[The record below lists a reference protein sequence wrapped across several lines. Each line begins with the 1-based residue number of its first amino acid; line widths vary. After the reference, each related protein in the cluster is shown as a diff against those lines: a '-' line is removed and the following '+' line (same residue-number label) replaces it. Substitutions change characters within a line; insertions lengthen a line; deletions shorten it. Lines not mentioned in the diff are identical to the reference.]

1 MHQLLVQL
9 QVLVSL
15 HVVDCFVC
23 DRRADL
29 VDQRPNDISL
39 AHMSAL
45 NCNVVVA
52 VHSLDIVGSTAHHTD
67 SYIAL
72 FPVCESSLSGAG
84 NADTRGMC

>member
-15 HVVDCFVC
+15 HVVDYFVC

-29 VDQRPNDISL
+29 VDRRPNDISL

-52 VHSLDIVGSTAHHTD
+52 VHSLDIVGSMAHRMD
-67 SYIAL
+67 SCIAL
-72 FPVCESSLSGAG
+72 FLVCESNLFGAG
-84 NADTRGMC
+84 SVGTRGMC